1 MQTVRRQ
8 RQDAGNGPALTA
20 LITSTRGRKPP
31 TVAART
37 EPLTRSAAT
46 TCPTQAELTRLFAD
60 GSTGKIT
67 SMTKLRGCNRRRELW
82 LGVLLTLLSVV
93 SPVYS
98 QLVSGTL
105 EARWNEGSEDCV
117 KNPQPPIQVHQYNA
131 ETFILRESLC
141 ATYEAPFI
149 YLLIGKT
156 KALLIDTGAV
166 ADAKTM
172 PLAQTVISLLPNGG
186 SRLPLIVVHTHGHL
200 DHRSG
205 DDQFRALPDVDLVPT
220 DLESVKRRF
229 GIADWPNVIGQ
240 IDLGDRVIDVI
251 PTPGHHASHVAYYD
265 RQTGLFFSGDFLLPG
280 RLLIEDTDAALASA
294 RRVAEFAEQ
303 HPITH
308 VLGGHIEL
316 DESGKTFF
324 GVRHHPNER
333 PLQLTRQDLL
343 ALPGIVGGFNGFYAK
358 RGVYVLMNQNR
369 ILILLGVGAIILLVA
384 LILILRALWRRL
396 RARAVAT

>member
-1 MQTVRRQ
+1 M
-8 RQDAGNGPALTA
+8 
-20 LITSTRGRKPP
+20 
-31 TVAART
+31 
-37 EPLTRSAAT
+37 
-46 TCPTQAELTRLFAD
+46 
-60 GSTGKIT
+60 
-67 SMTKLRGCNRRRELW
+67 
-82 LGVLLTLLSVV
+82 LLTLFSVV
-93 SPVYS
+93 PPVYS

-105 EARWNEGSEDCV
+105 DAHWNEGSEDCG
-117 KNPQPPIQVHQYNA
+117 KNPQPPLQVHQYNA
-131 ETFILRESLC
+131 ETFILRQSLC

-156 KALLIDTGAV
+156 KSLLIDTGAV

-186 SRLPLIVVHTHGHL
+186 SRLPLMVVHTHGHL

-205 DDQFRALPDVDLVPT
+205 DDQFRGLPDVDVVQT

-240 IDLGDRVIDVI
+240 IHLGDRVIDVI

-294 RRVAEFAEQ
+294 RCVAEFAEQ

-308 VLGGHIEL
+308 VLGAHIEL
-316 DESGKTFF
+316 DKSGKTFF
-324 GVRHHPNER
+324 GSGHHPNER
-333 PLQLTRQDLL
+333 PLELTRQDLL
-343 ALPGIVGGFNGFYAK
+343 ALPGIIEGFNGFYAK

-369 ILILLGVGAIILLVA
+369 ILILLGVGAVILLVA
-384 LILILRALWRRL
+384 IILTVRALWRRL
-396 RARAVAT
+396 RSRAMAT

>member
-1 MQTVRRQ
+1 
-8 RQDAGNGPALTA
+8 
-20 LITSTRGRKPP
+20 
-31 TVAART
+31 
-37 EPLTRSAAT
+37 
-46 TCPTQAELTRLFAD
+46 
-60 GSTGKIT
+60 
-67 SMTKLRGCNRRRELW
+67 MTKLLACNRRRELG
-82 LGVLLTLLSVV
+82 LGVVLTLFSVV
-93 SPVYS
+93 SPVHS

-105 EARWNEGSEDCV
+105 DVHWNEGAEDCE

-149 YLLIGKT
+149 YLLIGKS
-156 KALLIDTGAV
+156 KALVIDTGAV
-166 ADAKTM
+166 AEAKAM

-186 SRLPLIVVHTHGHL
+186 SRLPLMVVHTHGHL

-205 DDQFRALPDVDLVPT
+205 DDQFRALPDVDVVTT

-229 GIADWPNVIGQ
+229 GIADWPHAIGQ
-240 IDLGDRVIDVI
+240 IDLGDRVVDVI

-280 RLLIEDTDAALASA
+280 RLLIEDTDADLASA

-308 VLGGHIEL
+308 VLGGHIEP

-324 GVRHHPNER
+324 GARYHPNER
-333 PLQLTRQDLL
+333 PLPLTRQDLL
-343 ALPGIVGGFNGFYAK
+343 ALPSIVEGFNGFYAR

-369 ILILLGVGAIILLVA
+369 ILMLLGVGAVILLVA
-384 LILILRALWRRL
+384 IFLILRALWRRF
-396 RARAVAT
+396 RSRAVAT